1 VIAKVCG
8 LTSAGDL
15 SHAREAG
22 ADLLGMIFVPGT
34 PRYVTD
40 QFLKELVDPSRTV
53 GVFRNADVKQIEAE
67 RGRFSTEYV
76 QLHGV
81 ETPEFGEEVKAKTGA
96 KLIRVLSPADL
107 GEAGDWAGIAD
118 FLLVDTPGGGTGHR
132 FDWSSLKWFGPET
145 PFLIAG
151 GLDAAGIVELRAMNL
166 AKSWAGVDAC
176 SRLESVVGVKNHG
189 AVEAYLAEAKR

>member
-1 VIAKVCG
+1 MIAKVCG

-15 SHAREAG
+15 EHARQAG

-34 PRYVTD
+34 PRYVTCD
-40 QFLKELVDPSRTV
+40 FLSGISDPSRTV
-53 GVFRNADVKQIEAE
+53 AVFRNADIEQIKAE
-67 RGRFSTEYV
+67 RARFATEYV
-76 QLHGV
+76 QLQGA
-81 ETPEFGEEVKAKTGA
+81 ETPALGGEVKAQTGA

-107 GEAGDWAGIAD
+107 GEAGDWVGIAD
-118 FLLVDTPGGGTGHR
+118 YLLVDTPGGGTGHR

-151 GLDAAGIVELRAMNL
+151 GLDAAGIVELKAMNL

-176 SRLESVVGVKNHG
+176 SRLESAIGRKDHG
-189 AVEAYLAEAKR
+189 AVEAYVTEAKR

>member
-1 VIAKVCG
+1 MIAKVCG

-15 SHAREAG
+15 EHARQSG

-40 QFLKELVDPSRTV
+40 AFLADLHDPSRTV
-53 GVFRNADVKQIEAE
+53 GVFRNADLKQIEKE
-67 RGRFSTEYV
+67 RARFATEYV
-76 QLHGV
+76 QLHGA
-81 ETPEFGEEVKAKTGA
+81 ETPEFGEEVKAQTGA

-107 GEAGDWAGIAD
+107 GEAGKWVGIAD
-118 FLLVDTPGGGTGHR
+118 YLLVDTPGGGTGHR

-151 GLDAAGIVELRAMNL
+151 GLDAAGIVELKGVNL

-176 SRLESVVGVKNHG
+176 SRLESAVGLKDRRS
-189 AVEAYLAEAKR
+189 VEAYLAEAKR